1 LKQEQSLEFR
11 KQQEEAMMMSSEEQ
25 SVDMPPNFKKTD
37 LKMRSFTPS
46 LDLSCHNVQGI
57 NVWANTAPRGWGAQK
72 GAKPANLPTVS
83 VSPATPSVDQQQ
95 LQIQQQQMIREE
107 QMRMEQEQQK
117 LEMSM
122 KQEQMLQQEQKLQQ
136 EQMLMEQ
143 QMEKQ
148 RLEDQRMMEEQLRIE
163 EEQRMQE
170 ERRIQEQQ
178 RLEEQRRHEEEQRQ
192 LAEQQRQMEEQRR
205 IEEEQLRMQEQQ
217 RMEQQR
223 IEQERMEQQRME
235 QQRIEQQRMEQQR
248 IEQQQMEQQRMEQQR
263 IEQQRVEQQRM
274 EEQRFEQQQ
283 MMEQQRM
290 EQQRIEE
297 QKRLAGMEMMNQQQ
311 SLNQSMSF
319 QQQSM
324 EQTSH
329 QQQSTQSSVQ
339 QIQYTQ
345 QQQIER
351 HSELYE
357 STEFNGGVLKGY
369 KPKGEEEMSNGT
381 MNHKPAMKMVQNN
394 GIFGGITG
402 DHNELLNDV
411 QFDSKK
417 HSVKS
422 LVGHFSKVKPKAHIP
437 VQYLPEQR
445 QYNGDQGPS
454 LNYLSQSNE
463 GSEMSKIT
471 ASASNMDID
480 ASRKEYESRK
490 QMNQENTSST
500 TTTNAVSSNSQKTNV
515 ETRSRSEMSAE
526 KKQLLNTRRQSLK
539 ELLFFDTETN
549 GASSAGIIDPSAI
562 LREDE
567 DSSIDG
573 RLTHS
578 NFQGKNETNSGKW
591 DNHNTIARGWAGQS
605 ANYHPVT
612 FRSIYNVDAQK
623 PVSSM

>member
-1 LKQEQSLEFR
+1 
-11 KQQEEAMMMSSEEQ
+11 MMMSSEEQ

-235 QQRIEQQRMEQQR
+235 QQRIE
-248 IEQQQMEQQRMEQQR
+248 
-263 IEQQRVEQQRM
+263 
-274 EEQRFEQQQ
+274 
-283 MMEQQRM
+283 
-290 EQQRIEE
+290 E

-402 DHNELLNDV
+402 DHNELLNDI

-422 LVGHFSKVKPKAHIP
+422 LVGHFSKVKPKAQIP